1 MKKWF
6 EVNATKSKIPPP
18 NIIVRAETVPPVLCP
33 QGAPSPLCPQAA
45 LPTPA
50 ILPLLC
56 SPPNPDLAA
65 PVALT
70 AKKLRVGTIN
80 NDEVL
85 NVLNEERKQ
94 VILHKNNTNNAR
106 TNDCVRY
113 LDIGNEKQG
122 RDVSKAENRSKKKS
136 PKAAQSARAQEGK
149 KARTTSLSS
158 SSNRLAC

>member
-33 QGAPSPLCPQAA
+33 QGAA

-56 SPPNPDLAA
+56 STPNPDLAA

-70 AKKLRVGTIN
+70 AKKLRAGTIN

-94 VILHKNNTNNAR
+94 VILHKNNTHNAR